1 MIRSMTA
8 FGSAE
13 ATGDWGELTWEVRS
27 VNSRYLEVFVRMPEE
42 LRALESTVRERVRK
56 GLSRGKVELNLRY
69 KGAEA
74 QDQDVV
80 LNKDYA
86 AKVIQASKELESM
99 MFDAA
104 RVSSLELLRWPGM
117 LRQPEKD
124 MKALR
129 QATLDTLDAA
139 LSQLV
144 TSRESEGERLKDMIL
159 TRIEAM
165 EPLVDQARDV
175 MPEVVQANRERIT
188 EKLVDALEKVDSDRV
203 EQEMVMIAQRMDVD
217 EEMDRLRSHTA
228 ELRKVLKRK
237 EPVGRRMD
245 FLMQEFNRE
254 ANTLGSKSADTRIT
268 AISVELKVLIE
279 QMREQIQNIE

>member
-188 EKLVDALEKVDSDRV
+188 EKLADALEKVDSDRV